1 MAARGWAGGCVIVGG
16 ERRLNSGRR
25 HDQVMASQTPGSYLC
40 FVDALL
46 LLGGE
51 VRRRRDGAKVELVM
65 DCGIVVD
72 DVHGS

>member
-1 MAARGWAGGCVIVGG
+1 
-16 ERRLNSGRR
+16 
-25 HDQVMASQTPGSYLC
+25 
-40 FVDALL
+40 L